1 METVGRRPTL
11 TLALPTAASTATLA
25 GSIVPPRASTS
36 SPACPSAPW
45 RAMCAP
51 VATGSRISTRRPP
64 SIARVFSTGC
74 TAVAPAGTG
83 APVITCT
90 AWPGGSG
97 ASGHWP
103 ARI

>member
-1 METVGRRPTL
+1 METVGLRPTR
-11 TLALPTAASTATLA
+11 TFAFPTDASTATLA
-25 GSIVPPRASTS
+25 GSIVTPRARTS
-36 SPACPSAPW
+36 SPAWPSAPC
-45 RAMCAP
+45 RAMWEP